1 MRRFGPGLA
10 LVLLVLAAAGSFPGR
25 AGGTDDRSRSFRL
38 ENGLRVFLFEKRDL
52 PLVNVVLAFDVGS
65 KDETDG
71 TNGLVH
77 LLEHCILF
85 RGTAT
90 RSGPEVSRDLRRHG
104 AYFNAYTGQ
113 DLSLFE
119 LALPSRSA
127 EFGLWNQKDLLF
139 GLALT
144 QEELDEEKEV
154 ILEEISQMEDDPHRY
169 AVELALRN
177 LFPGHP
183 YGRSVY
189 GRREVISAAT
199 VSDLMAFHRKF
210 FVPDNG
216 ALAVVGDFR
225 KEEMERTVRDV
236 FGPLPSSGLVRE
248 PVPQAP
254 LLKKN
259 VFLREEKDVEGG
271 TLVLAFPAPDYN
283 DPDQY
288 AMNLLVEMMGRGV
301 HPLLPAALQARRDLL
316 QTLTMAYLANRFGGA
331 VVISMRLDPRNVAAA
346 RSEALNYLRGSAG
359 ESYSSS
365 DHFGEAAF
373 LAFDFL
379 ESAKNQVRFAV
390 SQSEESG
397 LALAGSMTRFML
409 LNTRQDPGRY
419 LDRILNVSSS
429 DVRKVARKY
438 FARGGSAAVA
448 VIPGKGGGGP

>member
-1 MRRFGPGLA
+1 MKRISPVLA
-10 LVLLVLAAAGSFPGR
+10 VVLTVLAATDAVPGR
-25 AGGTDDRSRSFRL
+25 AGGSDDRSRSFRL

-85 RGTAT
+85 RGTGT
-90 RSGPEVSRDLRRHG
+90 RSGSEVSRDLRRHG

-119 LALPSRSA
+119 LALPSPSA

-154 ILEEISQMEDDPHRY
+154 VLEEINQMEDDPHRY

-210 FVPDNG
+210 FVPENG
-216 ALAVVGDFR
+216 ALAVIGDFR
-225 KEEMERTVRDV
+225 NGDMERMVRDV
-236 FGPLPSSGLVRE
+236 FGPLPSSGRARD

-254 LLKKN
+254 LLNKN

-271 TLVLAFPAPDYN
+271 TLVLALPAPDYN

-301 HPLLPAALQARRDLL
+301 HPLLHAALQARRDLP
-316 QTLTMAYLANRFGGA
+316 QTLTMTYLANRFGGA
-331 VVISMRLDPRNVAAA
+331 VVISMRLDPRNVTAA
-346 RSEALNYLRGSAG
+346 RNEVLTCLRGSAG
-359 ESYSSS
+359 ELYSPS
-365 DHFGEAAF
+365 DHLGEAAF
-373 LAFDFL
+373 QAFDFL
-379 ESAKNQVRFAV
+379 GSAKNQVRFAV

-397 LALAGSMTRFML
+397 LALAASMARFML

-419 LDRILNVSSS
+419 MDRILDVSSS

-448 VIPGKGGGGP
+448 VIPGKKGSGS

>member
-1 MRRFGPGLA
+1 MRRLSPGLA
-10 LVLLVLAAAGSFPGR
+10 LVLLVLAAADPIPGR
-25 AGGTDDRSRSFRL
+25 ADDRGRSFRL
-38 ENGLRVFLFEKRDL
+38 ENGLQVFLFEKRDL

-85 RGTAT
+85 RGTGT
-90 RSGPEVSRDLRRHG
+90 RSGSEVSRDLRRHG

-113 DLSLFE
+113 DLSIFE

-144 QEELDEEKEV
+144 QEELDDEKEV
-154 ILEEISQMEDDPHRY
+154 VLEEISQMEDDPHRY

-189 GRREVISAAT
+189 GRREVVSAAKA
-199 VSDLMAFHRKF
+199 SDLMAFHRKF
-210 FVPDNG
+210 FVPENG

-225 KEEMERTVRDV
+225 NEDMERMVRDV
-236 FGPLPSSGLVRE
+236 FGPLPSPGLARE
-248 PVPQAP
+248 PVPQAL
-254 LLKKN
+254 LLKKS

-271 TLVLAFPAPDYN
+271 TLVFAFPAPDYN

-316 QTLTMAYLANRFGGA
+316 QTLSMAYVANRFGGA
-331 VVISMRLDPRNVAAA
+331 VIISMRLDPKNIASARN
-346 RSEALNYLRGSAG
+346 ETLNYLRGSSG
-359 ESYSSS
+359 ESYSRS
-365 DHFGEAAF
+365 DHAGEAAYR
-373 LAFDFL
+373 AFDFL

-390 SQSEESG
+390 SRSEESG
-397 LALAGSMTRFML
+397 LALAGSMARFLL
-409 LNTRQDPGRY
+409 LNTRRDPGRY
-419 LDRILNVSSS
+419 LDRILGVRSS
-429 DVRKVARKY
+429 DVRRVAQKY

-448 VIPGKGGGGP
+448 VIPKKRGAGT